1 METEE
6 EEDDYETNESEEEV
20 QEISMDALTRQIQE
34 LETQRK
40 LLMHQEQMK
49 GQAIAGP
56 STSYSNAVISKEGS
70 PGRAQ
75 ILAKSNHPSPQHAME
90 QPSPAPPA
98 FVQDESVRFGDFDQD
113 QVMAESANLIHELDQ
128 TVAQAVDYAQAGP
141 SNHVGYMKGTSSQPV
156 DDQPEFELVI
166 NRPTR
171 KPAPEGKLRR
181 QKKK

>member
-1 METEE
+1 
-6 EEDDYETNESEEEV
+6 
-20 QEISMDALTRQIQE
+20 
-34 LETQRK
+34 
-40 LLMHQEQMK
+40 
-49 GQAIAGP
+49 
-56 STSYSNAVISKEGS
+56 
-70 PGRAQ
+70 
-75 ILAKSNHPSPQHAME
+75 ME

-98 FVQDESVRFGDFDQD
+98 FIQDDSVRFGDFDQD
-113 QVMAESANLIHELDQ
+113 QVMTESANLIHELDQ

-141 SNHVGYMKGTSSQPV
+141 SNHVGYMEGTSSQPV